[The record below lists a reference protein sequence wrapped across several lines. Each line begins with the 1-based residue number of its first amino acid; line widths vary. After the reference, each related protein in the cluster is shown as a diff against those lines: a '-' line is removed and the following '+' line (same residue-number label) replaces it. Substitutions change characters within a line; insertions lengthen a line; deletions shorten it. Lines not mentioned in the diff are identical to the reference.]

1 MNNNKNNK
9 LTCLIFI
16 ILNILFIIMSI
27 TYAQD
32 YDDDEGIT
40 LEELEEEAG
49 ITLEDLEA
57 EAGYSATTATTTT
70 TIPVDWD

>member
-9 LTCLIFI
+9 LIFLIFI

-32 YDDDEGIT
+32 YDDDEQ
-40 LEELEEEAG
+40 
-49 ITLEDLEA
+49 
-57 EAGYSATTATTTT
+57 GY
-70 TIPVDWD
+70 DEML